1 MKWVA
6 NTYPD
11 PRTPDVKKY
20 SRKLGLSP
28 QSYQDW
34 LVGKVIGEPQATE
47 KCGDVAVLKQMGM
60 VGVYVAEG
68 PGDSAPA

>member
-47 KCGDVAVLKQMGM
+47 KHDVAALKQMGM
-60 VGVYVAEG
+60 AGVYVEE